1 MVSPITHWEGAE
13 AVFTFADK
21 PAVVFGIFVLSV
33 IVTAGVIVSTVRHE
47 NHSYI
52 DYQE

>member
-1 MVSPITHWEGAE
+1 MASPITSWDGAE

-33 IVTAGVIVSTVRHE
+33 IVTVAVIVSTVRHE
-47 NHSYI
+47 KHSYI